1 MFFYTVVCFIHY
13 KSPGVVSN
21 CASCDIMFSP
31 TVLPQHEGH
40 LPVHDW
46 GPDQTL
52 WEWFPGIELLLP
64 RSFFSFTS
72 AISER
77 GSQTGEHAHT
87 QKQLLQQC
95 VTLWLLHGPYPRPTH
110 WTGPRP
116 DMRKGVTHTVVP
128 SQTPEH
134 NVYVSVT
141 VTPAHILLY
150 DSIHSICN
158 KDLF

>member
-1 MFFYTVVCFIHY
+1 MISRHRAAPP
-13 KSPGVVSN
+13 S
-21 CASCDIMFSP
+21 
-31 TVLPQHEGH
+31 
-40 LPVHDW
+40 
-46 GPDQTL
+46 
-52 WEWFPGIELLLP
+52 LLL
-64 RSFFSFTS
+64 FNLCHLQ
-72 AISER
+72 E
-77 GSQTGEHAHT
+77 GSQTGKHT
-87 QKQLLQQC
+87 YTQLLQQC
-95 VTLWLLHGPYPRPTH
+95 VTLWLLHGPTSRPTH

>member
-1 MFFYTVVCFIHY
+1 M
-13 KSPGVVSN
+13 
-21 CASCDIMFSP
+21 
-31 TVLPQHEGH
+31 
-40 LPVHDW
+40 
-46 GPDQTL
+46 
-52 WEWFPGIELLLP
+52 
-64 RSFFSFTS
+64 
-72 AISER
+72 
-77 GSQTGEHAHT
+77 
-87 QKQLLQQC
+87 
-95 VTLWLLHGPYPRPTH
+95 TLWLLHGPYPRPTH